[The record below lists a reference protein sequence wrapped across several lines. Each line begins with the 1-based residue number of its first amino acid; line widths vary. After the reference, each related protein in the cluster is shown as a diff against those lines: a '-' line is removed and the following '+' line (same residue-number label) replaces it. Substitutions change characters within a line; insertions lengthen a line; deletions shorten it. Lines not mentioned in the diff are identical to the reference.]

1 MKTTLIVIGLII
13 LVVLV
18 AAGSFY
24 GGMVYQTNQ
33 ASQVRQEFM
42 AARGMTDEGQMP
54 SGMPPMGGQFQQDG
68 SGFPGRGA
76 AGQVKSIDG
85 NVMTISTA
93 QDVTTINLS
102 EETQIEMTVS
112 GEISDLQT
120 GMRVMVIGET
130 EGDGVVNASQI
141 TVLSENQ
148 TGIPFG
154 QQPPD
159 SPPDTETEP

>member
-1 MKTTLIVIGLII
+1 MKTTLIVIGMIV

-24 GGMVYQTNQ
+24 GGMMYKTNQ

-42 AARGMTDEGQMP
+42 AARGMSNEGQFP
-54 SGMPPMGGQFQQDG
+54 GEIPPMTEQFQQAG
-68 SGFPGRGA
+68 AGFPGRGA

-93 QDVTTINLS
+93 EDVTTVNLS
-102 EETQIEMTVS
+102 EETQIDMTVS
-112 GEISDLQT
+112 GEINDLKT
-120 GMRVMVIGET
+120 GMRVVVVGET
-130 EGDGVVNASQI
+130 DGDGVVNASQI

-148 TGIPFG
+148 TGMPFG

-159 SPPDTETEP
+159 SPETGTEP

>member
-1 MKTTLIVIGLII
+1 MKTTLLIIGTFI

-18 AAGSFY
+18 AAGGFY

-42 AARGMTDEGQMP
+42 GARGITEGQFP
-54 SGMPPMGGQFQQDG
+54 GEMPPMGGQLQQDG
-68 SGFPGRGA
+68 SGIPGRGA
-76 AGQVKSIDG
+76 AGQVKSIEG

-93 QDVTTINLS
+93 QDVTTVNLS
-102 EETQIEMTVS
+102 QDTQIEMTVS
-112 GEISDLQT
+112 GEIADLQT

-130 EGDGVVNASQI
+130 DGDGVVNASQI
-141 TVLSENQ
+141 TILSENQ
-148 TGIPFG
+148 SGIPFG

-159 SPPDTETEP
+159 SPPDTGTEP

>member
-1 MKTTLIVIGLII
+1 MKTTLLIIGTFI

-18 AAGSFY
+18 AAGGFY

-42 AARGMTDEGQMP
+42 GARGITEGQFP
-54 SGMPPMGGQFQQDG
+54 GEMPPMGGQFQQDG
-68 SGFPGRGA
+68 SGSPGRGA
-76 AGQVKSIDG
+76 AGQVKSIEG

-93 QDVTTINLS
+93 QDVTTVNLS
-102 EETQIEMTVS
+102 QDTQIEMTVS
-112 GEISDLQT
+112 GEIADLQT

-130 EGDGVVNASQI
+130 DGDGVVNASQI

-148 TGIPFG
+148 SGIPFG

-159 SPPDTETEP
+159 SPPDTGTEP

>member
-1 MKTTLIVIGLII
+1 MKTTLIVIGMIV
-13 LVVLV
+13 LVALV

-42 AARGMTDEGQMP
+42 AARGMADEGQMP
-54 SGMPPMGGQFQQDG
+54 GELPSMGGLFQQG
-68 SGFPGRGA
+68 GPGVLGRGA

-102 EETQIEMTVS
+102 EDTQIEMTVS
-112 GEISDLQT
+112 GEITDLKT
-120 GMRVMVIGET
+120 GMRVMVVGET
-130 EGDGVVNASQI
+130 DGDGVVNASQI
-141 TVLSENQ
+141 TVLGENQ
-148 TGIPFG
+148 AGLPFG

-159 SPPDTETEP
+159 SPETGTEP

>member
-1 MKTTLIVIGLII
+1 MKTTLLIIGTFI

-42 AARGMTDEGQMP
+42 GARGMEDEGQFPDQMP
-54 SGMPPMGGQFQQDG
+54 LMGGQFQQDG
-68 SGFPGRGA
+68 SGSPGRGA
-76 AGQVKSIDG
+76 AGQVKSIEG

-93 QDVTTINLS
+93 QDITTVNLS
-102 EETQIEMTVS
+102 QDTQIEMTVS
-112 GEISDLQT
+112 GEIADLQT

-130 EGDGVVNASQI
+130 DGDGVVNASQI
-141 TVLSENQ
+141 TVLSGNQ
-148 TGIPFG
+148 SGLPFG
-154 QQPPD
+154 EQAPD
-159 SPPDTETEP
+159 LPETGTEP